1 MTDSFSIYKQQ
12 QAAKGIAN
20 APAAAPFETL
30 ESMLHDLGLFAK
42 LGKVLDLNVFDDRP
56 LRDESLAVLAA
67 RVGEDRS
74 GFLKALLTAGVSD
87 MQERQQLCNAL
98 GRAVREGRIVWSARD
113 CGPKEPER
121 CAHCGAL
128 PAANKKLL
136 TCGKCKT
143 AKYCNAGC
151 QKSHWVAGH
160 KASCKAPAKTPSA
173 RGGWADINEES
184 NEISDPGHD
193 AWTQKVSTG
202 GWGGHPVLGMK
213 GEVIDRRPD

>member
-56 LRDESLAVLAA
+56 LRDEPLAVLAA

-151 QKSHWVAGH
+151 QKSLGRGAQGVVQGAGQ
-160 KASCKAPAKTPSA
+160 
-173 RGGWADINEES
+173 
-184 NEISDPGHD
+184 D
-193 AWTQKVSTG
+193 A
-202 GWGGHPVLGMK
+202 LGAWRV
-213 GEVIDRRPD
+213 G